1 MKKIIL
7 PFVVLFFFFY
17 NLQAANKEPMK
28 YGKPDQTD
36 LEMQVYAPDS
46 SAQAVVLC
54 NYGYLDSRQ
63 FQFVHQ
69 IRIKILKE
77 TGKDFGN
84 FFVPASEKAT
94 VRGQVVNLENG
105 KPVITK
111 LSKEGIFIER
121 VTRNNFRARVAMP
134 NVKAGSVID
143 VEFFY
148 QGLPTYWEFQKTIP
162 VRWSELILEENMYVN
177 FRKNMTGYVP
187 LTVSTGDR
195 WVASNVPAFEKESF
209 VNNFENY
216 LSRMEIEVASI
227 NIPGSYYKEY
237 ATSWDAVAKT
247 LQLDNEFGLQI
258 WGPNFYMNDLEK
270 EIKKAATDPYQRME
284 LAFNAIK
291 KFKWNNKNSIWPSSG
306 GISYTYGK
314 KAGNCTDIN
323 MSLVILLKKLDIDAN
338 PMLLSTRD
346 NGLLPQYS
354 VSFDKLNYMAVQAVI
369 RDTVYVLDATEE
381 NLPVNMLPQRAL
393 NGRAIVVYKDGH
405 SWQDLTPL
413 KKDKSNDYFIG
424 TLAADGT
431 IKGEW
436 MMINNEYAA
445 FDKREEYKS
454 FNSEDDYLKSVESN
468 IKGLSIESYKITN
481 LDSLNNHLL
490 ENMQVTLKNSF
501 NRVANQIFLCPFL
514 FDKFTENPFKAKSRL
529 YPVDFLTPIDK
540 KVTLNLNLADGWIIE
555 QLPKSVRMSIT
566 DKSAS
571 FTYSILANGNQIQ
584 LAFRLLINKPVYI
597 QTEYEELKSFFDEL
611 VKKQNEMIVL
621 KKA

>member
-1 MKKIIL
+1 MKKSIAYL
-7 PFVVLFFFFY
+7 FVVFCSLY
-17 NLQAANKEPMK
+17 QLYAADKEPMK
-28 YGKPDQTD
+28 YGKPDQAD
-36 LEMQVYAPDS
+36 LEMQVYTPDS

-77 TGKDFGN
+77 SGKDFGN
-84 FFVPASEKAT
+84 FFVPAAEKTT

-111 LSKEGIFIER
+111 LSKEGIFIEK

-148 QGLPTYWEFQKTIP
+148 QGLPAYWEFQKTIP

-247 LQLDNEFGLQI
+247 LQLDNDFGLQI

-270 EIKKAATDPYQRME
+270 EIKKAATDPLQRME

-291 KFKWNNKNSIWPSSG
+291 KFKWNSKSSIWPSSG

-323 MSLVILLKKLDIDAN
+323 MTLVILLKKLDIDAN

-346 NGLLPQYS
+346 NGLLPQFS
-354 VSFDKLNYMAVQAVI
+354 VSFDKLNYMAVQAVV
-369 RDTVYVLDATEE
+369 RDTVYLLDATEE
-381 NLPVNMLPQRAL
+381 NLPVNMLPERAL
-393 NGRAIVVYKDGH
+393 NGRAIVIFKEGH
-405 SWQDLTPL
+405 GWQDLTPQ
-413 KKDKSNDYFIG
+413 KKDKSNDYFNG
-424 TLAADGT
+424 TLTADG
-431 IKGEW
+431 ILKGEW
-436 MMINNEYAA
+436 MLINNEYAA
-445 FDKREEYKS
+445 FNGREMFKS
-454 FNSEDDYLKSVESN
+454 FNSEEDYLKSLES
-468 IKGLSIESYKITN
+468 KTRGLSVDSYSKQN
-481 LDSLNNHLL
+481 LDSLNAPFI
-490 ENMQVTLKNSF
+490 EKMTISLKNST
-501 NRVANQIFLCPFL
+501 NRVANQLFLCPFL
-514 FDKFTENPFKAKSRL
+514 FDKYTENPFKTSNRL

-540 KVTLNLNLADGWIIE
+540 KVTLNLKIADGWVID
-555 QLPKSVRMSIT
+555 QLPKSIRMSMT

-571 FTYSILANGNQIQ
+571 FTYSIMANENQIQ
-584 LAFRLLINKPVYI
+584 LSYRLLINKPVYI
-597 QTEYEELKSFFDEL
+597 QTEYQELKSFFDEL

-621 KKA
+621 KKV

>member
-1 MKKIIL
+1 
-7 PFVVLFFFFY
+7 
-17 NLQAANKEPMK
+17 
-28 YGKPDQTD
+28 
-36 LEMQVYAPDS
+36 
-46 SAQAVVLC
+46 
-54 NYGYLDSRQ
+54 
-63 FQFVHQ
+63 
-69 IRIKILKE
+69 
-77 TGKDFGN
+77 
-84 FFVPASEKAT
+84 
-94 VRGQVVNLENG
+94 
-105 KPVITK
+105 
-111 LSKEGIFIER
+111 
-121 VTRNNFRARVAMP
+121 
-134 NVKAGSVID
+134 
-143 VEFFY
+143 
-148 QGLPTYWEFQKTIP
+148 
-162 VRWSELILEENMYVN
+162 
-177 FRKNMTGYVP
+177 
-187 LTVSTGDR
+187 
-195 WVASNVPAFEKESF
+195 
-209 VNNFENY
+209 
-216 LSRMEIEVASI
+216 
-227 NIPGSYYKEY
+227 
-237 ATSWDAVAKT
+237 
-247 LQLDNEFGLQI
+247 
-258 WGPNFYMNDLEK
+258 
-270 EIKKAATDPYQRME
+270 
-284 LAFNAIK
+284 
-291 KFKWNNKNSIWPSSG
+291 
-306 GISYTYGK
+306 
-314 KAGNCTDIN
+314 

-501 NRVANQIFLCPFL
+501 NRVANQLFLCPFL